1 VADLTDDPTLKEPS
15 VPESTPP
22 PLTDWLAAHAASHQ
36 RLAGIVGQLSADEV
50 AGPSYDSDWSVA
62 QVLSH
67 LGSGAQIFTL
77 FLRAGVEG
85 ASAPGMPEFQPV
97 WDRWNAKTPAD
108 QAADALVAE
117 RAFLDQLDALDDQR
131 RQDWHLDMFG
141 GTQSLSDLLRLRV
154 GEHAVHTWD
163 VAVIG
168 QPTAT
173 VAPDA
178 VELLIDTLGQL
189 ASRTGRA
196 PGQALQQSVAT
207 HSPARGFMVV
217 SDNDAVELR
226 AEAVATP
233 PTDQTGLRLPA
244 EAFLR
249 LVYGRLDAAHTP
261 NFEGDENDLDL
272 LRRTFPG
279 F

>member
-1 VADLTDDPTLKEPS
+1 M
-15 VPESTPP
+15 PESNSP
-22 PLTDWLAAHAASHQ
+22 PLADWLAAHAASHQ
-36 RLAGIVGQLSADEV
+36 RLAGIVEQLSPEEV
-50 AGPSYDSDWSVA
+50 EGPSYDSEWSVA

-77 FLRAGVEG
+77 FLQAGVEQ
-85 ASAPGMPEFQPV
+85 APAPGMPEFQPV
-97 WDRWNAKTPAD
+97 WDRWNAKAPAD

-117 RAFLDQLDALDDQR
+117 QAFLDRLDALDDQGR
-131 RQDWHLDMFG
+131 RDWQLEMFG
-141 GTQSLSDLLRLRV
+141 GTQTLSDLLRLRV

-163 VAVIG
+163 VAVTR
-168 QPTAT
+168 QPSAT

-189 ASRTGRA
+189 ASRTGRP
-196 PGQALQQSVAT
+196 PGQSLHQPVAT
-207 HSPARGFMVV
+207 LAPARTFVV
-217 SDNDAVELR
+217 VAEDNAVELR
-226 AEAVATP
+226 AESDGTP
-233 PTDQTGLRLPA
+233 NIEGAGLQLPA
-244 EAFLR
+244 EALVR

-261 NFEGDENDLDL
+261 TFEGDEDALDL